1 METSFSKRKS
11 GIAFPSDICPPPLRT
26 QRAWKE
32 SFGASHAR
40 GLPDSVELEDS
51 SLGTESPL
59 LRGPRRILW
68 VALNAVA
75 AKNATGFLLCS
86 SPLLALMV
94 SSTMWMEGYSA
105 KHLYE
110 SSTNDSTFLA
120 STTQRHSTPP
130 VDSLKCAI
138 FPNVALKFEETCYFH
153 TSNIIA
159 QKRSHA
165 EQYARGVCKQRFVI
179 AHWIPS

>member
-1 METSFSKRKS
+1 MSRTASIFLS
-11 GIAFPSDICPPPLRT
+11 PSNKEWRLLSPNGNRASPFQAIFALPLCEHSE
-26 QRAWKE
+26 RAWIE
-32 SFGASHAR
+32 SFGASHVH
-40 GLPDSVELEDS
+40 GLPDSVEAEDS

-59 LRGPRRILW
+59 VRGSRRILW

-138 FPNVALKFEETCYFH
+138 FPNVALKFEETCDFH

-159 QKRSHA
+159 
-165 EQYARGVCKQRFVI
+165 
-179 AHWIPS
+179 